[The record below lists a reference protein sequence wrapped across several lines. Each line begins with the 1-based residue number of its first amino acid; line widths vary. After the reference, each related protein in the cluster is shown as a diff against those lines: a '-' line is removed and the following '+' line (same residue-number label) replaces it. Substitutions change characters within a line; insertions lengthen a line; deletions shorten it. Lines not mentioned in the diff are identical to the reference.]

1 MRLCIGGSDSSIGK
15 EVLPQGTA
23 AHSKDDLSGSDS
35 RLADE
40 SIGVSHCEPE
50 AMDSVEP
57 VVVNT
62 GGDTDVKDACN
73 DVSEEIK
80 IVPHD
85 LTNKPVSL
93 ILEYLPWPNFLLAV
107 FGSRIWFCA

>member
-1 MRLCIGGSDSSIGK
+1 
-15 EVLPQGTA
+15 VLPQDTA
-23 AHSKDDLSGSDS
+23 VSHPKDGLGGSDS
-35 RLADE
+35 RLADG
-40 SIGVSHCEPE
+40 SVGVSHCEPE

-62 GGDTDVKDACN
+62 GGDADVKDACN
-73 DVSEEIK
+73 NVAEEIK

-93 ILEYLPWPNFLLAV
+93 MLEHLHAHIFY
-107 FGSRIWFCA
+107 